1 MGHDNRQK
9 RLRSLIRNVNRQRR
23 RQAQQID
30 LLCHDLIGAQRQ
42 FIQHLETI
50 SFAAAFYKSLLGI
63 RDLERLLDTAGGLLG
78 RQVPDAHIVFHL
90 RQHGLFR
97 RCGCDGQTEEDAD
110 PVRLVDCFTTE
121 LAEGICKA
129 NKTCGL
135 DDLLALGLQVNPA
148 VVSRLS
154 AVTIPL
160 GQAGRSLGFIL
171 ICRRSHQPLTA
182 AEVRRLS
189 AVASGL
195 AEAIEACEPVASP
208 GHPIPP

>member
-1 MGHDNRQK
+1 M
-9 RLRSLIRNVNRQRR
+9 IRNVNRQRR

-42 FIQHLETI
+42 FIQHLDTI

-78 RQVPDAHIVFHL
+78 RQVPEGHIMVHL

-97 RCGCDGQTEEDAD
+97 RCGSDGQTEADAD
-110 PVRLVDCFTTE
+110 PVRLVDCFTAE
-121 LAEGICKA
+121 LADGICKA

-135 DDLLALGLQVNPA
+135 DDLLALGLQANPA

-160 GQAGRSLGFIL
+160 ARAGRSLGFIL
-171 ICRRSHQPLTA
+171 ICRLSHQPLTTA
-182 AEVRRLS
+182 DVHRLS

-195 AEAIEACEPVASP
+195 AAAIEACEPAASP
-208 GHPIPP
+208 SHPTPP